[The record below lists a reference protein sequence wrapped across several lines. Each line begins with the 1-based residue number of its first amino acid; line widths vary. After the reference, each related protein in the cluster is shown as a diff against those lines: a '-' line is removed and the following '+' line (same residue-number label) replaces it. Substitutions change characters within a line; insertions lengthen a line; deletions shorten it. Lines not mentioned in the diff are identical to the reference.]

1 MTNRPS
7 RRLDAIVNALPLS
20 PRSRVLEV
28 GCGPGVAARAVADR
42 VTDGF
47 VLAIDRSERAIAQ
60 ATRASR
66 DWLDSGR
73 LRFRHVAVEDL
84 VLDDDEPPFDV
95 AFAVRVGALD
105 GRHPA
110 AGEQA
115 LSRLRTALAPHG
127 RLFVDGGTP
136 LHEIDLWG

>member
-1 MTNRPS
+1 M
-7 RRLDAIVNALPLS
+7 RLDAIVKALPLS
-20 PRSRVLEV
+20 PQSRVLEI

-60 ATRASR
+60 ATRGSR

-73 LRFRHVAVEDL
+73 LRFRQVAVEDL
-84 VLDDDEPPFDV
+84 VLDDEPPFDV
-95 AFAVRVGALD
+95 GFAVRVGALD

-115 LSRLRTALAPHG
+115 LARLRTVLAPHG
-127 RLFVDGGTP
+127 RLFVDGGSP
-136 LHEIDLWG
+136 LREIDLWA